1 MKIYKQC
8 LVFSVIFIMQFTIS
22 AQVNN
27 AYDVIK
33 KMKSNYEGK
42 WYTHLTFEQNTL
54 FYKNDSLQKQETWY
68 EAMALGKGL
77 TIKFG
82 SKSSGDGY
90 VFKNDSMSVYKEN
103 KLINKGKR
111 VHDLLVL
118 GFDVY
123 FNEATETIK
132 KLEAS
137 GMDFSHFKETNE
149 HYIIGN
155 PETKQVWI
163 EKKRLLFTK
172 IIASGRNGAKSR
184 TEFNKYHKL
193 GEGWIAPEVLFYAN
207 NKLLMKEE
215 YLNIKTPEKIS
226 DKVFAFKNFKSVTW

>member
-8 LVFSVIFIMQFTIS
+8 LVFSTIFILQFPVS

-42 WYTHLTFEQNTL
+42 WYTNVTFEQNTL
-54 FYKNDSLQKQETWY
+54 FYRNDTLQKQETWY
-68 EAMALGKGL
+68 EAMTIGNGL
-77 TIKFG
+77 IIKFEN
-82 SKSSGDGY
+82 KNSGDGY
-90 VFKNDSMSVYKEN
+90 VFKNDSMSVYKGN
-103 KLINKGKR
+103 KLINKSKR

-123 FNEATETIK
+123 TNEPTETIN

-137 GMDFSHFKETNE
+137 GLDLSFFEDSGA
-149 HYIIGN
+149 HYKIGN
-155 PETKQVWI
+155 PKSKQVWI

-172 IIASGRNGAKSR
+172 IISIANNGVKYQ
-184 TEFNKYHKL
+184 TEFNKYQKL
-193 GEGWIAPEVLFYAN
+193 GNGWIAPEVLFYSN
-207 NKLLMKEE
+207 GKLTLKEE
-215 YLNIKTPEKIS
+215 YINIKTPNVLP
-226 DKVFAFKNFKSVTW
+226 DNLFSVDDFSASKW